1 METPERE
8 GGRGE
13 MHGHPPNV
21 WTVANVVTVVRLLLI
36 PFFFSVLLSDRPHAD
51 TLAFA
56 LFAAAASTDWLDG
69 MIARRTGTVTPLGKV
84 IDPLVDRLLLASG
97 VIGLYL
103 IGRVSVWLVA
113 VLVARDTYLLWGAYR
128 LERHGERMPVTYL
141 GKATTAVL
149 LAGFSLL
156 ILAWP
161 EIEIFGAQ
169 RLLGEPVVYV
179 GVALSLSSAL
189 HYTVLARRLVA
200 KASRDRT
207 GTTSK
212 GGTA

>member
-1 METPERE
+1 M
-8 GGRGE
+8 
-13 MHGHPPNV
+13 
-21 WTVANVVTVVRLLLI
+21 WTVANVITVARLLLI

-97 VIGLYL
+97 VVGLYL
-103 IGRVSVWLVA
+103 IDRVSLWLVGL
-113 VLVARDTYLLWGAYR
+113 LVARDVYLLWGAYR

-156 ILAWP
+156 ILGWP
-161 EIEIFGAQ
+161 AVEIFGAE

-179 GVALSLSSAL
+179 GVVLSLSSAL

-200 KASRDRT
+200 RVSGDRA
-207 GTTSK
+207 GTMSE